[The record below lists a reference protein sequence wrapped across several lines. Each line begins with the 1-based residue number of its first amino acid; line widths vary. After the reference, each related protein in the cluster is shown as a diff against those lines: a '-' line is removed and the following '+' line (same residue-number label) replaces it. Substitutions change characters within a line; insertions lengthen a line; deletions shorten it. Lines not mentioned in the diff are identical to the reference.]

1 MKLDRMGST
10 IKIRNLRIRRVKFVR
25 PCCKLESCC
34 WSSERREDRAV
45 CSSVSF
51 MIYIEG
57 GRSLTPMAMNGVH
70 RREILR

>member
-1 MKLDRMGST
+1 MKLDRTGST
-10 IKIRNLRIRRVKFVR
+10 IKIRNLRIRRLKFV
-25 PCCKLESCC
+25 CGCSELESCC

-57 GRSLTPMAMNGVH
+57 GRSLTPMAMNGVGE
-70 RREILR
+70 RF